1 VTLVLPLLA
10 VTVMNESE
18 PGFGTLRLPLRPSG
32 LA

>member
-18 PGFGTLRLPLRPSG
+18 PGLGTLRLALLPSG
-32 LA
+32 RP

>member
-18 PGFGTLRLPLRPSG
+18 PGEVTLRLALRPAG
-32 LA
+32 AA